1 MKKLN
6 LIFVFLMTSVGFG
19 LNAQN
24 LDEIVSKHI
33 EAIGGKANW
42 DKIKTLRYE
51 STMKAQGADI
61 KFTVV
66 IIDDKAMRSD
76 IAVMGMNGF
85 SILNTKEGWN
95 YMPWAGQ
102 TKSEAMTPDD
112 VKNAQDELSIKDEF
126 LTYRQLGKTLD
137 YYGMDDIDGTEC
149 FKLKMTVKEGKE
161 TTFYIDPSNYLVIK
175 KTEKIK
181 ANGQEN
187 ESSTFYSDYKTLP
200 EGIVYPMST
209 FSGWQELTTTK
220 VEINPLIDESIFKPG
235 K

>member
-1 MKKLN
+1 MKKLS
-6 LIFVFLMTSVGFG
+6 LIFVLLMTSFGFG

-149 FKLKMTVKEGKE
+149 FKLKMTDKEGKE

-200 EGIVYPMST
+200 EGIVYPMSNCV
-209 FSGWQELTTTK
+209 FFANK
-220 VEINPLIDESIFKPG
+220 IFWK
-235 K
+235 